1 MKTQLRAMDGFNR
14 TLARWPR
21 TSQPRSAWAM
31 TTRIALD
38 ADRVALAAIQGP
50 NEKVEVRS
58 GKAEKE
64 IEQLRS
70 ENNELKTQNQVL
82 GQRLERLEKGLLG
95 QP

>member
-1 MKTQLRAMDGFNR
+1 MASTT

-31 TTRIALD
+31 TTRTTLD
-38 ADRVALAAIQGP
+38 ADGVALVAIQGL

-64 IEQLRS
+64 IQQLRS
-70 ENNELKTQNQVL
+70 ENNELKAQNQAL
-82 GQRLERLEKGLLG
+82 GQRLERLEKKLLG